1 MGAQDDAIYELAVRL
16 AGLAQSGLT
25 YTKDPYEIDRF
36 TQIRG
41 LAGDLFAAIST
52 HDAAT
57 ITAALSLD
65 TGYATPKVDVRGAL
79 FDDEERVLLTRER
92 NDGLWSLPGGWLDTG
107 EAPSVGVVKEIREET
122 GYGAHVVSL
131 VGCWDRAT
139 RGHEP
144 RFPFGIVKLFFL
156 CGATGHVQTPD
167 ELETLDVGWFS
178 FDALPPLSLG
188 RVNEYELRRC
198 RAHHRDHDLPTEFD

>member
-1 MGAQDDAIYELAVRL
+1 MAAQDDAVYALAVRL

-25 YTKDPYEIDRF
+25 YTQNPYEIDRF
-36 TQIRG
+36 TQIRAV
-41 LAGDLFAAIST
+41 AGELFAAISSL
-52 HDAAT
+52 DAAA
-57 ITAALSLD
+57 ITAVLSLD

-92 NDGLWSLPGGWLDTG
+92 NDGLWSLPGGWLDAG

-122 GYGAHVVSL
+122 GYGAQVLKL

-139 RGHEP
+139 RGHLP
-144 RFPFGIVKLFFL
+144 AFPIGVVKLFFL
-156 CGATGHVQTPD
+156 CAGTGEVQPPD
-167 ELETLDVGWFS
+167 ELETLDVGWFGL
-178 FDALPPLSLG
+178 DDLPPLSLG

-198 RAHHRDHDLPTEFD
+198 RAHHRDHELPTEFD